1 VHLSTLSTLLSRWY
15 RAGVEGAPEPS
26 DAELVSRLA
35 RGDRAALAALYD
47 RHAPLVFAL
56 VRRIVGSPAEAEDL
70 VHDVFMEAWRRAES
84 YDASRGGVRTWLLL
98 RARSRALDHN
108 KSAAVSRTVSLP
120 DRPTAAADGDQSLAP
135 DCARLRR
142 VLLEL
147 PVEQRN
153 VLLLGYFEGLSSTE
167 IAARVG
173 APVGTVKSRVA
184 AALAKLRTVLG
195 EES

>member
-1 VHLSTLSTLLSRWY
+1 M
-15 RAGVEGAPEPS
+15 ES
-26 DAELVSRLA
+26 DAELVARLT

-56 VRRIVGSPAEAEDL
+56 VRRIVGSAAEAEDL
-70 VHDVFMEAWRRAES
+70 VHDVFLEAWRRAET
-84 YDASRGGVRTWLLL
+84 YDPGRGGVRTWLLL
-98 RARSRALDHN
+98 RARSRALDHK
-108 KSAAVSRTVSLP
+108 KSAAVSRTEALP
-120 DRPTAAADGDQSLAP
+120 ERPKAAVDGDHSLAP

-142 VLLEL
+142 ALLAL
-147 PVEQRN
+147 PQEQQH

-184 AALAKLRTVLG
+184 AALSKLRAALG
-195 EES
+195 EEG